1 METTCKL
8 LKWHGFALQQ
18 GMQLQTVKYPVMKH
32 LFFLAM
38 IVSVLTACNSGAEK
52 AAEAQKKQQTI
63 DSLNAA
69 LVKQRV
75 IDSMKLVQAKAVKKN
90 TQATQTSVTTTGE
103 MQTTTASP
111 AKKKGL
117 SHTAKGAIV
126 GAGAGAI
133 TGAIINHDDRVKG
146 AAIGTVLGAGI
157 GAGTGLIV
165 DKSVKKRK
173 KKAATTTTTTTTTKQ

>member
-1 METTCKL
+1 
-8 LKWHGFALQQ
+8 
-18 GMQLQTVKYPVMKH
+18 MKH

-38 IVSVLTACNSGAEK
+38 IVSALTACNSGADK
-52 AAEAQKKQQTI
+52 AAEAQKEKQKTI
-63 DSLNAA
+63 DSLNTV

-75 IDSMKLVQAKAVKKN
+75 IDSMKLVEAKRTVKKN
-90 TQATQTSVTTTGE
+90 TQVTQTST
-103 MQTTTASP
+103 QTSGNLETVSAQP

-133 TGAIINHDDRVKG
+133 TGAIINHNDRVKG

-165 DKSVKKRK
+165 DKSVKKK
-173 KKAATTTTTTTTTKQ
+173 KKRAATTTTTTTTTKQ